1 MSMGTAKVWIT
12 RAEPAASA
20 TAERVAA
27 LGHTP
32 VVMPLLKIVPVADAV
47 IDLEGVGSL
56 AFTSA
61 NAVRAYADL
70 NSGRTGLKVFA
81 VGAGTAA
88 AAKAA
93 GFRDVFSAD
102 GDVSALA
109 ARIAARKREL
119 HGVVLHPAAAE
130 PAGDLVGD
138 LIAAGV
144 EARGVPL
151 YDSVV
156 TPPDAEFLERLMELD
171 TVLLHSPKAAKALA
185 GVLRGRGATHLR
197 ILCLSQ
203 AVAKPVARTKVR
215 EVIRAPFPIEAA
227 LLNLIGRRGPV
238 GIAPKSAKGH

>member
-1 MSMGTAKVWIT
+1 MSMGPAKVWIT
-12 RAEPAASA
+12 RAEPAATA

-32 VVMPLLKIVPVADAV
+32 IIAPLLKIVPIADAV
-47 IDLEGVGSL
+47 IDLTGVGSL

-61 NAVRAYADL
+61 NAVRAYAEL
-70 NSGRTGLKVFA
+70 NAERTGLKVFA

-93 GFRDVFSAD
+93 GFRDVLSAD

-119 HGVVLHPAAAE
+119 GGVLLHPAAAE

-144 EARGVPL
+144 EARAVAL
-151 YDSVV
+151 YDSVI
-156 TPPDAEFLERLMELD
+156 TPPDADFLAGLMELD

-185 GVLRGRGATHLR
+185 GVLRGKGATHLR
-197 ILCLSQ
+197 LLCLSQ
-203 AVAKPVARTKVR
+203 AVSRPVARTKVR

-227 LLNLIGRRGPV
+227 LLNLIARGSS
-238 GIAPKSAKGH
+238 GK

>member
-1 MSMGTAKVWIT
+1 MGTAKVWIT

-32 VVMPLLKIVPVADAV
+32 VVAPLLKIVPVADAV

-70 NSGRTGLKVFA
+70 HAGRTGLKVFA

-93 GFRDVFSAD
+93 GFRDVLSAD

-109 ARIAARKREL
+109 ERIAARKREL
-119 HGVVLHPAAAE
+119 KGAVLHPSAAE

-138 LIAAGV
+138 LIAAGL
-144 EARGVPL
+144 EARSVAL

-156 TPPDAEFLERLMELD
+156 TPPDAEFLDRLMELD

-185 GVLRGRGATHLR
+185 GVLRGKGATHLR
-197 ILCLSQ
+197 LLCLSQ
-203 AVAKPVARTKVR
+203 AVSKPVARTKVR

-238 GIAPKSAKGH
+238 GIAPKAAKGH

>member
-1 MSMGTAKVWIT
+1 MSTGTSRVWIT
-12 RAEPAASA
+12 RAEPAATA

-27 LGHTP
+27 LGHQP
-32 VVMPLLKIVPVADAV
+32 IVLPLLTIVPISDAV

-61 NAVRAYADL
+61 NAVRAYASL
-70 NSGRTGLKVFA
+70 NSERTGFKVFA

-93 GFRDVFSAD
+93 GFRDVLSAD

-119 HGVVLHPAAAE
+119 GGVLLHPAAAE
-130 PAGDLVGD
+130 PAGDLVGE
-138 LIAAGV
+138 LNAAGV
-144 EARGVPL
+144 EARSVAL

-156 TPPDAEFLERLMELD
+156 TAPDADFLAGLTELD

-197 ILCLSQ
+197 LLCLSP

-227 LLNLIGRRGPV
+227 LLNLIGRSSPQR
-238 GIAPKSAKGH
+238 IAPKAAKGH